1 MLALLHHAVQ
11 TPVSSAHR
19 GAERHL
25 TQLRLRHEQLD
36 PGTWLLGMERRE
48 ADGTAAPSRARLTAG
63 GGLVCTQNGG
73 ARGLC
78 TYVVSAERI
87 PGPRDALREDAVWAQ
102 PSAAAPTDHAGR

>member
-48 ADGTAAPSRARLTAG
+48 ANGAKPTAPPRL
-63 GGLVCTQNGG
+63 
-73 ARGLC
+73 
-78 TYVVSAERI
+78 AEH
-87 PGPRDALREDAVWAQ
+87 G
-102 PSAAAPTDHAGR
+102 